1 MSSRNV
7 LDKKKSHALTV
18 WLTDNAPSM
27 RENTMQEVADMAAS
41 SLGFPVTKA
50 NVTSVRDAFDLDLGR
65 HQAAAPDQSQIIE
78 ELRAKVAEL
87 THQVSVMATQLRRA
101 MQHLEDHGETDLPP
115 GLNGTH
121 ALPAQLSL

>member
-65 HQAAAPDQSQIIE
+65 HQPTPPDHIE
-78 ELRAKVAEL
+78 DLRAKVAEL
-87 THQVSVMATQLRRA
+87 THQVSVMAVQVRRCL
-101 MQHLEDHGETDLPP
+101 QHLEDHGETDLPA
-115 GLNGTH
+115 GLNGTN